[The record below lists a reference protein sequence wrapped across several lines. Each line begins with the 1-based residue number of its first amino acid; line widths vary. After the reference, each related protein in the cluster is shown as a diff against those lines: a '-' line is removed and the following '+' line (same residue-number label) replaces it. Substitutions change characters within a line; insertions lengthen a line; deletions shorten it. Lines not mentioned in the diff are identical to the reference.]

1 MTWLK
6 CKLYRLGALFALF
19 IGLTA
24 PLIASVGIYSVSISY
39 ASAAATDEVAIPPLT
54 QRVTDLTNTLA
65 AEQVSALESKLQAFE
80 QTKGSQIAVLILPTT
95 QPDDIAQYS
104 IRLADAWKIGRK
116 GVGDG
121 VILLVAKNDHKL
133 RIEVGR
139 GLEGAITD
147 LYAKR
152 IITENIA
159 PLLKQGDL
167 NGGLNAGVDK
177 IISLISGEALPPP
190 PKQPSNIGMSFDNQL
205 ALFIVGCLV
214 VGAFLSKIFGRF
226 LGSATTGGVVGGL
239 TWLLAG
245 AVGTSLLVGLL
256 GFIFTLFIPAL
267 FSGGGRGGAYYG
279 GGLGGG
285 FGGSSS
291 SGDGFSSGG
300 GDFGG
305 GGASGDW

>member
-1 MTWLK
+1 MNRLQ
-6 CKLYRLGALFALF
+6 YRLTELCALLVLF
-19 IGLTA
+19 FGLVSA
-24 PLIASVGIYSVSISY
+24 QLIPSAI
-39 ASAAATDEVAIPPLT
+39 AAATDEVAIPALT

-65 AEQVSALESKLQAFE
+65 TDQLSALESKLQAFE
-80 QTKGSQIAVLILPTT
+80 QTKGSQIAILILPTT

-121 VILLVAKNDHKL
+121 VIIVVAKNDHKL

-139 GLEGAITD
+139 GLEGAIPD
-147 LYAKR
+147 IYAKR
-152 IITENIA
+152 IIAENIA
-159 PLLKQGDL
+159 PLFKQGDM

-177 IISLISGEALPPP
+177 LIGLISGEALPPP
-190 PKQPSNIGMSFDNQL
+190 PKQSAQTGISFENQL
-205 ALFIVGCLV
+205 AFFVVGCLV
-214 VGAFLSKIFGRF
+214 LGGFLSSVMGRF
-226 LGSATTGGVVGGL
+226 LGSATTGTAVGGI

-245 AVGTSLLVGLL
+245 AISTSLFVGVL
-256 GFIFTLFIPAL
+256 GFIFTLLIPIL
-267 FSGGGRGGAYYG
+267 FSGNGRSGGYYG

-285 FGGSSS
+285 FGGGS
-291 SGDGFSSGG
+291 SGGGFSGGG

>member
-1 MTWLK
+1 MNRFN
-6 CKLYRLGALFALF
+6 YRLCELCAVLALFL
-19 IGLTA
+19 GLVSA
-24 PLIASVGIYSVSISY
+24 PLIPSAI
-39 ASAAATDEVAIPPLT
+39 AAATDEVAIPPLT

-65 AEQVSALESKLQAFE
+65 ADQVSALENKLQAFE
-80 QTKGSQIAVLILPTT
+80 QAKGSQIAILILPTT

-159 PLLKQGDL
+159 PLFKQGDMS
-167 NGGLNAGVDK
+167 GGLNAGVDK
-177 IISLISGEALPPP
+177 VIGLISGEALPPP
-190 PKQPSNIGMSFDNQL
+190 PKQAAQNLNMSFENQL
-205 ALFIVGCLV
+205 GLFLMGTFAIGFFLSNVLGRFFGSVATGSILGGVMWLFAGALSTALFI
-214 VGAFLSKIFGRF
+214 
-226 LGSATTGGVVGGL
+226 GL
-239 TWLLAG
+239 MSFI
-245 AVGTSLLVGLL
+245 VSLLMP
-256 GFIFTLFIPAL
+256 FIL
-267 FSGGGRGGAYYG
+267 SGIGSGRGGYYG

-291 SGDGFSSGG
+291 GGGFSGGG

-305 GGASGDW
+305 GGASGGW